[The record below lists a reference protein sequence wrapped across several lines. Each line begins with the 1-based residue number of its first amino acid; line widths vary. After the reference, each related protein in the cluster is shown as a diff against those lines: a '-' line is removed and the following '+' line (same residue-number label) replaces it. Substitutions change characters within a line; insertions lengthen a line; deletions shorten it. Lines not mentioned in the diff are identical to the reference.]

1 MSVLPKFSWP
11 VPSNNRGSDFANQDD
26 VMSHLEG
33 EPTGWY
39 LLGSN
44 GMWHGGI
51 HITSATTPWCALSG
65 KAASESVDFP
75 VEYKGEQ
82 AVRCMAD
89 GEVVAYRICRDYLDV
104 PWETGP
110 LNVSGSFVLVRHF
123 IQPGEKKES
132 GLHFYTLYM
141 HLAPYSAYAPSEGE
155 SQWTVNDNL
164 SAYRPEWVMSASTD
178 NKEVSDSYRV
188 ATIPKGAHVGWD
200 ATDSNLHTI
209 GHNGRRYGLV
219 TFKGLSDKAKAK
231 GTKTSL
237 QEGQQYWILTD
248 KNNLVP
254 LSDAAPRPSWWS
266 HLLPPY
272 AEPMQFDTVVCPTP
286 YPISAGDSVGHLGY
300 FQVPKDG
307 GYDSRYQVHIECLS
321 SDDSL
326 PAFLKNPEKVG
337 ESAPL
342 YLKCPSGLPLFSKDL
357 KTKAMVSSGKVS
369 QGESILTLSQVKTE
383 TDAQK
388 QEYWFLP
395 HANGYVPKTNKSVE
409 TLSQYDLEKRGFT
422 TAEDEAPS
430 FDHLDGK
437 TPPKGLVQKVLD
449 WLHHTSSNDTRVT
462 HRVVPLNYK
471 RLLNRIDGSIS
482 PYSPHEYLSAI
493 HNPSYRDAKNR
504 MIVKHP
510 SEWYHKK
517 SDPIWLPFL
526 NNLTKDAPEWK
537 TYSEAYIEKMVW
549 MQDASQLKLGSS
561 LWHMHPISFL
571 GALRNKNRITIV
583 YKKYNYT
590 LNHALD
596 KQMALRGDSVP
607 TYGNHGAVTRNQVR
621 DYMDPEA
628 HRDGSEIYQFLDI
641 SAPSGVSH
649 EDLSKLLQNKG
660 VLSGKADVF
669 INASKK
675 YKVSEVYLVSH
686 ALLETGQG
694 TSSFAN
700 GSKTYNGKKVYNM
713 YGIGVFP
720 GNTQNGVVVAYKKG
734 WFSVDEAI
742 DGGAKWISDKFINNK
757 TNQQNTLYKMRW
769 NPSNPGTRQYA
780 TAINWAL
787 IQKTDMKK
795 MFDQFPDAYLTFEIP
810 VYEKE

>member
-11 VPSNNRGSDFANQDD
+11 VPSNKRGSDFANQDD

-51 HITSATTPWCALSG
+51 HITSTTTPWCALSG

-75 VEYKGEQ
+75 VAYKGEQ

-89 GEVVAYRICRDYLDV
+89 GEVVAYRICSDYLDV

-110 LNVSGSFVLVRHF
+110 LNVSGSFVLVRHY
-123 IQPGEKKES
+123 IQSGEKKES

-155 SQWTVNDNL
+155 THWAVNDNL

-188 ATIPKGAHVGWD
+188 ATIPKGAHIEWD

-254 LSDAAPRPSWWS
+254 LSDAAPRPSWWT
-266 HLLPPY
+266 HLMPPF
-272 AEPMQFDTVVCPTP
+272 AELMQFDKVVCPTP

-337 ESAPL
+337 ESTPL

-388 QEYWFLP
+388 QAYWFLP
-395 HANGYVPKTNKSVE
+395 YANGYVPKTNKSVE

-449 WLHHTSSNDTRVT
+449 RLHYTSSNDARVT

-549 MQDASQLKLGSS
+549 MQDASKLKLGPS
-561 LWHMHPISFL
+561 LWHMHPIMFL
-571 GALRNKNRITIV
+571 GT
-583 YKKYNYT
+583 
-590 LNHALD
+590 
-596 KQMALRGDSVP
+596 
-607 TYGNHGAVTRNQVR
+607 
-621 DYMDPEA
+621 
-628 HRDGSEIYQFLDI
+628 
-641 SAPSGVSH
+641 
-649 EDLSKLLQNKG
+649 LLQNQKDWRN
-660 VLSGKADVF
+660 LSRQEFVDA
-669 INASKK
+669 
-675 YKVSEVYLVSH
+675 VYE
-686 ALLETGQG
+686 AAQKDQA
-694 TSSFAN
+694 TSGIPAAITTAQAIEES
-700 GSKTYNGKKVYNM
+700 YYGKKVMVDINNERYSFNLF
-713 YGIGVFP
+713 GIKAKAGQDYVENWTSEFI
-720 GNTQNGVVVAYKKG
+720 NGRKIK
-734 WFSVDEAI
+734 I
-742 DGGAKWISDKFINNK
+742 IDKFAAYSSFEESIADRARFLKENK
-757 TNQQNTLYKMRW
+757 RYASLFETDDPIKWAHGLQEK
-769 NPSNPGTRQYA
+769 GYA
-780 TAINWAL
+780 TNPTYAKNLIAI
-787 IQKTDMKK
+787 MKGSYMK
-795 MFDQFPDAYLTFEIP
+795 SRGL
-810 VYEKE
+810 K

>member
-39 LLGSN
+39 MLGSN

-51 HITSATTPWCALSG
+51 HITNATTPWCALSG

-75 VEYKGEQ
+75 VAYKGEQ

-89 GEVVAYRICRDYLDV
+89 GEVVAYRICKDYLDV

-110 LNVSGSFVLVRHF
+110 LSVSGSFVLVRHY

-141 HLAPYSAYAPSEGE
+141 HLAPYSAYASSESE
-155 SQWTVNDNL
+155 TQWIVNDNL

-178 NKEVSDSYRV
+178 NKGVSDSYRV
-188 ATIPKGAHVGWD
+188 GTIPKGAHIEWD

-231 GTKTSL
+231 GKKTSL
-237 QEGQQYWILTD
+237 EEGQQYWILTD

-254 LSDAAPRPSWWS
+254 SSGTASCPSWWT
-266 HLLPPY
+266 HLMPPY
-272 AEPMQFDTVVCPTP
+272 AELMQFDTVVCPTP
-286 YPISAGDSVGHLGY
+286 YPISAGDCVGHLGY
-300 FQVPKDG
+300 FQVPKEG
-307 GYDSRYQVHIECLS
+307 GYDARYQVHIECLS
-321 SDDSL
+321 MDDNL
-326 PAFLKNPEKVG
+326 EAFLKNPEKVG
-337 ESAPL
+337 ENTPL

-357 KTKAMVSSGKVS
+357 KTKTMVSNGKVS
-369 QGESILTLSQVKTE
+369 QGESVLTLSQVKTE

-395 HANGYVPKTNKSVE
+395 YANGYVPKTNKSVE

-422 TAEDEAPS
+422 TATDEAPS

-437 TPPKGLVQKVLD
+437 TPPKGLVRSVLD
-449 WLHHTSSNDTRVT
+449 WLHQTSSNDTRVS
-462 HRVVPLNYK
+462 HRVVPLNYQ

-493 HNPSYRDAKNR
+493 HNPSYRDARNR

-549 MQDASQLKLGSS
+549 MQDAGKLKLGPS
-561 LWHMHPISFL
+561 LWHMHPVMFL
-571 GALRNKNRITIV
+571 GALKSSNKIIWM
-583 YKKYNYT
+583 KKFFEKFG
-590 LNHALD
+590 AD
-596 KQMALRGDSVP
+596 K
-607 TYGNHGAVTRNQVR
+607 T
-621 DYMDPEA
+621 
-628 HRDGSEIYQFLDI
+628 
-641 SAPSGVSH
+641 SAFRA
-649 EDLSKLLQNKG
+649 KLLE
-660 VLSGKADVF
+660 
-669 INASKK
+669 
-675 YKVSEVYLVSH
+675 VSNDLGIDPNYIM
-686 ALLETGQG
+686 ACIALETGKTFRTDIKNPKSSATGLIQFMKATAEELG
-694 TSSFAN
+694 TSTPQLRRMDHVQQMEYVKKYFQMQSRNVNVPTEEWSLEDVYYSIF
-700 GSKTYNGKKVYNM
+700 SPKTIKLKPNDIVY
-713 YGIGVFP
+713 
-720 GNTQNGVVVAYKKG
+720 QKG
-734 WFSVDEAI
+734 
-742 DGGAKWISDKFINNK
+742 DGGTYENNLYHDINKDGKITKSEIAENIRV
-757 TNQQNTLYKMRW
+757 NYKL
-769 NPSNPGTRQYA
+769 G
-780 TAINWAL
+780 
-787 IQKTDMKK
+787 
-795 MFDQFPDAYLTFEIP
+795 IP
-810 VYEKE
+810 EAD

>member
-11 VPSNNRGSDFANQDD
+11 VPSSRGSDFANQDD

-65 KAASESVDFP
+65 TSASESVDFP
-75 VEYKGEQ
+75 VAYKGEQ

-89 GEVVAYRICRDYLDV
+89 GEVVAYRICRDYLTV

-110 LNVSGSFVLVRHF
+110 LNVSGSFVLVRHY
-123 IQPGEKKES
+123 IQPGEKNES

-141 HLAPYSAYAPSEGE
+141 HLAPYSSYAPSEGE
-155 SQWTVNDNL
+155 TQWTVNDNL

-178 NKEVSDSYRV
+178 NKEISNSYRV
-188 ATIPKGAHVGWD
+188 ATIPKGAHVEWD
-200 ATDSNLHTI
+200 ATDSNLHTT

-237 QEGQQYWILTD
+237 QEGQQYWMLTD
-248 KNNLVP
+248 RDNLVP
-254 LSDAAPRPSWWS
+254 SSGAAVLPSWWS

-272 AEPMQFDTVVCPTP
+272 AEPMQFDKVVCPAP
-286 YPISAGDSVGHLGY
+286 YPVSAGDSVGHLGY
-300 FQVPKDG
+300 FQIPKEG
-307 GYDSRYQVHIECLS
+307 GYDACYQVHIECLS
-321 SDDSL
+321 MDDNL
-326 PAFLKNPEKVG
+326 ETFLKNPEKVG
-337 ESAPL
+337 ESTPL

-357 KTKAMVSSGKVS
+357 KTKTMVSSGKVS

-395 HANGYVPKTNKSVE
+395 YANGYVPKTNKSVE

-437 TPPKGLVQKVLD
+437 TPPKGLVQKVLG
-449 WLHHTSSNDTRVT
+449 WLHHTSSNDTRIS
-462 HRVVPLNYK
+462 HRVVPLNYQ

-549 MQDASQLKLGSS
+549 MQDASKLKLGPS
-561 LWHMHPISFL
+561 LWHMHPVMFL
-571 GALRNKNRITIV
+571 GALTSVGDGVTHEQLKKIFPTASDSDINIV
-583 YKKYNYT
+583 VEELRGKLKTFKLDTPTRLRHFFSQIRGEVGKSMKGVTEKFQFSPEALLSFSKYYRQHPGEAETDGYKKNSARKIIRAADEQAIGRKHYLRLNGNRQSNPDDGYNFRGRGLIQITGYEKYHGFMVDYP
-590 LNHALD
+590 NHWSSDAPDTVNHPEEINEMPYAIRSALWFWVKYKPYNAD
-596 KQMALRGDSVP
+596 KGRGFADVP
-607 TYGNHGAVTRNQVR
+607 DVTRVVNG
-621 DYMDPEA
+621 A
-628 HRDGSEIYQFLDI
+628 HMGLKERE
-641 SAPSGVSH
+641 
-649 EDLSKLLQNKG
+649 
-660 VLSGKADVF
+660 
-669 INASKK
+669 NA
-675 YKVSEVYLVSH
+675 YKICE
-686 ALLETGQG
+686 
-694 TSSFAN
+694 
-700 GSKTYNGKKVYNM
+700 
-713 YGIGVFP
+713 GVF
-720 GNTQNGVVVAYKKG
+720 K
-734 WFSVDEAI
+734 
-742 DGGAKWISDKFINNK
+742 
-757 TNQQNTLYKMRW
+757 
-769 NPSNPGTRQYA
+769 
-780 TAINWAL
+780 
-787 IQKTDMKK
+787 
-795 MFDQFPDAYLTFEIP
+795 
-810 VYEKE
+810 